1 MAGKEAVL
9 PSPLPVL
16 LTLTLAAGAA
26 HAEFLHVEQ
35 AVTGLDCASCAQS
48 VDKTL
53 MKIKGVGSASF
64 RLQDATAIVDLKPA
78 NRVPLD
84 DLRDALKRI
93 GYTPAEARVTVRGQA
108 RREGGKWLFRVAG
121 GAAEY
126 QLDPAGKDVEG
137 QLGAGADGVLILE
150 GSIAAGRGAAL
161 KVVSA
166 RRSE

>member
-16 LTLTLAAGAA
+16 FALTLAAGAL

-35 AVTGLDCASCAQS
+35 GVTGLDCASCAQS

-53 MKIKGVGSASF
+53 MKIKGVESASF
-64 RLQDATAIVDLKPA
+64 RMQDAVAIVDLKPA

-84 DLRDALKRI
+84 DVRDALKRI
-93 GYTPAEARVTVRGQA
+93 GYTPTKAKVTVRGQA
-108 RREGGKWLFRVAG
+108 RQEGGKWLFRVAG

-126 QLDPAGKDVEG
+126 ELDPAGKDVAG
-137 QLGAGADGVLILE
+137 QLAAGAGGILILE

-166 RRSE
+166 RRAE